1 MIPEAERVAMSGLA
15 LLASSPALL
24 NAVIAASTPATAPP
38 QQVIPLAWTLAKAGY
53 EPPPAPSG
61 QEQGPPAPPPQP
73 APDDDQPLTEIIVQG
88 SYGPPAIDPAEAV
101 NEFSYGI
108 SSAVDQVLVQPV
120 TYAYRDVVPEPIRDG
135 LGNVVRNF
143 GEPGNALNFLLQGK
157 VGKALGVLGR
167 IAINT
172 TIGIGGLIDVAAKPG
187 IGIPYRRNGFANT
200 MGFYGIGPGPYL
212 FVPITG
218 PTTLRDQIGVTL
230 DQALLPTLVGNP
242 FNRPEYGIFYFAV
255 NSLDSRLRD
264 DGEIAKIKASDDP
277 YVARRDSYLARRRR
291 EIAELRGDPI
301 PEPYEFRISTQLP
314 ESVPKSE
321 AKATKPQSHL
331 MLPVGLKRGPSAG
344 DGGR

>member
-1 MIPEAERVAMSGLA
+1 MSGLA
-15 LLASSPALL
+15 LLASSPTLL
-24 NAVIAASTPATAPP
+24 NAVIAATAPAATP
-38 QQVIPLAWTLAKAGY
+38 PPQVIPIVWDLAQAGD
-53 EPPPAPSG
+53 PPPPPSG
-61 QEQGPPAPPPQP
+61 QEQGPPPPPP
-73 APDDDQPLTEIIVQG
+73 EVAPGDDQPVGEIIVQG
-88 SYGPPAIDPAEAV
+88 SYGPPAIDPAEAI
-101 NEFSYGI
+101 NEFTYGV
-108 SSAVDQVLVQPV
+108 SAAVDQVLIEPIA
-120 TYAYRDVVPEPIRDG
+120 YAYRDVLPEPIRDG

-157 VGKALGVLGR
+157 IGKALGVLGR
-167 IAINT
+167 IAINS

-230 DQALLPTLVGNP
+230 DQALLPTLVGSP

-264 DGEIAKIKASDDP
+264 DGELAKIRASDDP

-301 PEPYEFRISTQLP
+301 PEPYEFRISKPLP
-314 ESVPKSE
+314 EPEVKPKP
-321 AKATKPQSHL
+321 APPQSNL
-331 MLPVGLKRGPSAG
+331 MLPEGLRRGPGAG
-344 DGGR
+344 DRGR